1 MIRRWI
7 VEVPIV
13 ALVTG
18 VCEYYLL
25 VNFLP
30 VGIVFLIMIAVLDV
44 ELGLAFDRLTRGNW
58 RATADFSL
66 YHTESLKIPI
76 DAGVSLGATL
86 YTPYREQEHRNEPLP
101 VIIFAPGFTG
111 SIDLIP
117 WVTLPLVRCG
127 YAVLVYQPR
136 GNGISEGKRSDI
148 LHTVQDVKKVVD
160 YVATKPEID
169 INRCGVIGHSLGGMA
184 ALTHAYNHPRV
195 RFVIAIAAPHDIQA
209 ISNGKKTLFQKI
221 IFLGFKI
228 QGFKSKYTLQE
239 NKLVSPKYFLQ
250 AVPENSSRVFLIHAK
265 DDFVNYRTE
274 FLTNATAAELP
285 KENTLLFQKGGH
297 DLRGQETVA
306 IAQIIQWIEKV
317 IGKATFEE
325 K

>member
-7 VEVPIV
+7 LEVSTI
-13 ALVTG
+13 ALITG

-25 VNFLP
+25 VNIFP
-30 VGIVFLIMIAVLDV
+30 VGIVFLIMISILGV
-44 ELGLAFDRLTRGNW
+44 ELGFAFDRLSRGNW
-58 RATADFSL
+58 RVTADFSL
-66 YHTESLKIPI
+66 CHSESLKIPI

-86 YTPYREQEHRNEPLP
+86 YTPYREQEQRNEPFP
-101 VIIFAPGFTG
+101 IIIFAPGFTG
-111 SIDLIP
+111 STDIIP

-148 LHTVQDVKKVVD
+148 VNTIQDVKNVVD
-160 YVATKPEID
+160 FVATKPELD
-169 INRCGVIGHSLGGMA
+169 FNRCGVIGHSLGGMA

-195 RFVIAIAAPHDIQA
+195 RLVIGIAAPHDIKA
-209 ISNGKKTLFQKI
+209 ISKGKKTLFQKI
-221 IFLGFKI
+221 IFQGFKI
-228 QGFKSKYTLQE
+228 LGFKSKYTLQE

-274 FLTNATAAELP
+274 FLANATAAELP

-306 IAQIIQWIEKV
+306 IAQIIKWIDRV
-317 IGKATFEE
+317 IGKARSVEN
-325 K
+325 